1 MSTYGLVVQKKE
13 MTRMWVNDKFAS
25 VTLLT
30 IPTQEIVRY
39 KTEEKDGYVAA
50 VVGVGK
56 KETGKVKGAKI
67 AYKKCAEFPVDAN
80 FIQQYA
86 AGAALTSAALEGVE
100 KVTLIGEGKGK
111 GFQGVMKR
119 HNAHG

>member
-1 MSTYGLVVQKKE
+1 MTLCSMSTYGLVVQKKE
-13 MTRMWVNDKFAS
+13 MTKMLVNDKFTA

-30 IPTQEIVRY
+30 IPTQEVVRY

-50 VVGVGK
+50 VVGVEK

-67 AYKKCAEFPVDAN
+67 AYKQCSEFPVDAN

-86 AGAALTSAALEGVE
+86 AGTALTGAILEGVE
-100 KVTLIGEGKGK
+100 KVTLVGESKGK
-111 GFQGVMKR
+111 GFQ
-119 HNAHG
+119 

>member
-30 IPTQEIVRY
+30 VPTQEIVRY

-56 KETGKVKGAKI
+56 KETGA
-67 AYKKCAEFPVDAN
+67 
-80 FIQQYA
+80 
-86 AGAALTSAALEGVE
+86 
-100 KVTLIGEGKGK
+100 
-111 GFQGVMKR
+111 
-119 HNAHG
+119 